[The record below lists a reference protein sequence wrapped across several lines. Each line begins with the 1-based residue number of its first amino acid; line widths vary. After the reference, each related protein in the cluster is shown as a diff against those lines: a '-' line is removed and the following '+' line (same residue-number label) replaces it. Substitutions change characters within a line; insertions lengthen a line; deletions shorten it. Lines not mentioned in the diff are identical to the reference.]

1 MPKGVDGRRREWNY
15 SDPRPASLR
24 GRRPSAAVVRR
35 RREKEARKEGLRCCA
50 AQEEEAILSARARAR
65 RFWPSLMQGEKA
77 APKRSLMV
85 EVKRFCLLFG
95 ILAYGPFGVLAE
107 TLIFG

>member
-1 MPKGVDGRRREWNY
+1 MELFRSTSGV
-15 SDPRPASLR
+15 
-24 GRRPSAAVVRR
+24 RPSAAVVRR
-35 RREKEARKEGLRCCA
+35 RREKEGRKEGLRCCA
-50 AQEEEAILSARARAR
+50 SQEEEAILSARAR

-85 EVKRFCLLFG
+85 EVKRFGLLFG

>member
-1 MPKGVDGRRREWNY
+1 MGGGGNGIIPIHV
-15 SDPRPASLR
+15 
-24 GRRPSAAVVRR
+24 RRPSAAVVRR
-35 RREKEARKEGLRCCA
+35 RREKEGRKEGLRCCA
-50 AQEEEAILSARARAR
+50 AQEGGGGHPVRARAR

-85 EVKRFCLLFG
+85 EVKRFGLLFG